1 MMRRTFL
8 TSALDMPEIMSY
20 IYSKSWKLQFSAS
33 SSIIIIEDYY
43 LQTFLHSLLIEI
55 YQYGFQCFL
64 ELSVSTI
71 CSIIIALFLGMLP
84 ECLFFFLLFIPM
96 RSYGG
101 GLHMKTYFACFIG
114 SCFILT
120 LSLLAV
126 KYLTISIPIS
136 FALYLFAAVLI
147 LVIGPVDHPNREVD
161 AQENRTFIKRTY
173 FTMLISF
180 FLALFFIFTQNTR
193 YMFLQAIVFVFISA
207 TSLIGRLIYKQT

>member
-1 MMRRTFL
+1 MLFRVVCEYHMQHYNSAFSRYAAWMPFL
-8 TSALDMPEIMSY
+8 FPALYSY
-20 IYSKSWKLQFSAS
+20 A
-33 SSIIIIEDYY
+33 
-43 LQTFLHSLLIEI
+43 LLRWR
-55 YQYGFQCFL
+55 Q
-64 ELSVSTI
+64 
-71 CSIIIALFLGMLP
+71 
-84 ECLFFFLLFIPM
+84 
-96 RSYGG
+96 
-101 GLHMKTYFACFIG
+101 TYFACFIG